1 MRRLAVLALFLVA
14 ACGSIGV
21 QAQTLKLAYKPGETY
36 KYGFHAVLK
45 YTVGASGF
53 SIPLDLDMSAK
64 ETMTVKSVDSTG
76 TAVVTVAV
84 TDLTVKTTAN
94 GVTNTTTT
102 TTSTSVDMKIASDG
116 RIVSINGNA
125 FGSNSLPGTSGSQGL
140 LTAILPDG
148 AVKPGDTWTKN
159 YDVPNPV
166 GSGTSHVTTD
176 NKYLRDEKVGN
187 VNTAVI
193 ESKIK
198 GTIDLTIDTS
208 SAAGGGSPLFPSGG
222 ASGMQGLSMKGTTT
236 SDVTTWFDAGAHRVV
251 KSHSSGDVDATM
263 SLNMAA
269 GSTTP
274 GLTGPI
280 TIKGTQTLDMTPA

>member
-1 MRRLAVLALFLVA
+1 MRRLAVLVLFLVA

-21 QAQTLKLAYKPGETY
+21 QAQTLKLAYKPGDTY
-36 KYGFHAVLK
+36 RYGFHAVFK

-64 ETMTVKSVDSTG
+64 ETMTVKSVDSSG
-76 TAVVTVAV
+76 TATVTVAV
-84 TDLTVKTTAN
+84 TDATVKTTAN

-102 TTSTSVDMKIASDG
+102 TTSTNIDMKVASDG
-116 RIVSINGNA
+116 RIVSINGNS
-125 FGSNSLPGTSGSQGL
+125 FGSSTLPGTSGPQGL

-148 AVKPGDTWTKN
+148 SVKPGDTWTKN
-159 YDVPNPV
+159 YDQPNPLGT
-166 GSGTSHVTTD
+166 GSSHVTTE

-187 VNTAVI
+187 VNTAVV

-198 GTIDLTIDTS
+198 ATIDLTIDTS
-208 SAAGGGSPLFPSGG
+208 SSAGGGTPLFPSGG
-222 ASGMQGLSMKGTTT
+222 AGGMQGLTMKGTTT
-236 SDVTTWFDAGAHRVV
+236 SDVTTWFDAAAHRVV
-251 KSHSSGDVDATM
+251 KSHSTGDVDATM
-263 SLNMAA
+263 TLNMAA

-280 TIKGTQTLDMTPA
+280 TFKGTQTMDMTPA